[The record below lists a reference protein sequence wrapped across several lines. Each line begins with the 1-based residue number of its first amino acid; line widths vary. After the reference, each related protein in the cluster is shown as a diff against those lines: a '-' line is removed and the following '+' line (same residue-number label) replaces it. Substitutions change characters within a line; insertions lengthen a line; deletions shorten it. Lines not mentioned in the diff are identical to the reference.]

1 MGQRHL
7 CVCAE
12 GAYSLPQLVSRQLQK
27 GIKGCWQQLLGQQ
40 APPLPLLLLLP
51 DLQGTADILV
61 RVNNVTLAASV
72 CSPTNSCAP
81 HVKRR
86 AEVLGKGLARCLHV
100 AKHLGSSL
108 RSVVSVRY

>member
-1 MGQRHL
+1 MGQRHP

-12 GAYSLPQLVSRQLQK
+12 GAHSLPQLVSRQLQQ

-51 DLQGTADILV
+51 DLQGRADICV
-61 RVNNVTLAASV
+61 KVDTVTLTVSL
-72 CSPTNSCAP
+72 CSPSSCAA

-86 AEVLGKGLARCLHV
+86 AELLGRVQQDVDMWQNSWEFL
-100 AKHLGSSL
+100 L
-108 RSVVSVRY
+108 RNLVSVLD